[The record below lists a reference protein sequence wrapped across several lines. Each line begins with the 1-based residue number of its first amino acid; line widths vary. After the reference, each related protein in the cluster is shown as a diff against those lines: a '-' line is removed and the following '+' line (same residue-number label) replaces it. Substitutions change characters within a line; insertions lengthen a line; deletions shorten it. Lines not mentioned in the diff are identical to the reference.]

1 MEANMKRK
9 TITLLA
15 GAVILIGLISF
26 TGCATKKLVQT
37 EIAAL
42 DKKVEGVET
51 SVEENQKRI
60 KEHDER
66 LASIGSLIS
75 QHDSQFKA
83 VDGRIEEVRKFAQG
97 KLIAKE
103 ILKNNESKFK
113 IDSSEL
119 SPEAKATLDK
129 FVQALIAQDRG
140 VYLEIQGH
148 TDSTGPEAWNL
159 LLGKQRAEAVMEY
172 LYKQHRVP
180 LHRMQVISFGSSSPL
195 ADNTSKEGRAQN
207 RRVEILV
214 FE

>member
-1 MEANMKRK
+1 MKK
-9 TITLLA
+9 NTFLFFA
-15 GAVILIGLISF
+15 GAFLLIGLISF

-42 DKKVEGVET
+42 DQKVEGVEA

-83 VDGRIEEVRKFAQG
+83 VDGKIEEVRKFAQG

-113 IDSSEL
+113 IDSFEL

-148 TDSTGPEAWNL
+148 TDNTGPEAWNL
-159 LLGKQRAEAVMEY
+159 LLGKQRAEAAMDY
-172 LYKQHRVP
+172 LYKQHHVP
-180 LHRMQVISFGSSSPL
+180 LHRMQVISFGSSTPI